1 MSGVWPGDTRCVVM
15 LTFDID
21 GVSGAMNVEPESS
34 RYPGLMSL
42 REYGPSVAVPRI
54 LEMLER
60 LSVPAT
66 FYIPGFVAETHEDMV
81 REIARRGHEIGHHG
95 YMHEPPMTLSREEEG
110 EVLDRG
116 SDILERIT
124 GERPRGYRA
133 PGAELS
139 EDSLDLLAERGFL
152 YDSSLMGED
161 IPYLLPT
168 SGAEIVEV
176 PFHWEMDDVAYFNYA
191 PSLGL
196 RQFMATPQH
205 VYDVWSAAF
214 EGAYHYE
221 RSLVPVMHPYVI
233 GRLSR
238 LRMLERLIEHMQ
250 GFEGVAFMRAVDAA
264 EMFAPNGA
272 APGP

>member
-1 MSGVWPGDTRCVVM
+1 MSGIWPDDVRCAVM

-21 GVSGAMNVEPESS
+21 GVSGAINVEPDSA
-34 RYPGLMSL
+34 RHPGLMSL

-54 LEMLER
+54 LDMLDER
-60 LSVPAT
+60 GVPAT
-66 FYIPGFVAETHEDMV
+66 FYIPGFVAETHEELV
-81 REIARRGHEIGHHG
+81 KEIARRGHEIGHHG
-95 YMHEPPMTLSREEEG
+95 YMHEPPMTLSRDEEAEI
-110 EVLDRG
+110 LDRG
-116 SDILERIT
+116 SAIIERIT
-124 GERPRGYRA
+124 GKRPRGYRA

-139 EDSLDLLAERGFL
+139 EDTLALLAERDFL

-161 IPYLLPT
+161 VPYVLDANGT
-168 SGAEIVEV
+168 EIVEV

-214 EGAYHYE
+214 EGAYHYG
-221 RSLVPVMHPYVI
+221 RSIVPVMHPYVT

-238 LRMLERLIEHMQ
+238 LRMLERLIKHMQ
-250 GFEGVAFMRAVDAA
+250 GFDGVRFMRAVDAA
-264 EMFAPNGA
+264 ELFAGQ
-272 APGP
+272 